1 MSMGD
6 GLPDNDW
13 PEALAMAARQITRV
27 IAIGECMVEMSP
39 QDGGGYRMGFAGDTF
54 NTAWYLTRLVP
65 KGVSVEYLS
74 AVGDDALSGEM
85 AEFMAASG
93 IGTGHLRRI
102 EGASIGLYL
111 ITLKDGER
119 AFSYWRAT
127 SAARRLAEGLDV
139 LETVGAETLVYLSG
153 ITLAILPEGG
163 RAALK
168 EALRRCRKAGATIA
182 FDSNIRPRLWEDA
195 ATLRAETEAA
205 AACADLLF
213 PSHEDEAAIFG
224 DADPAA
230 TAARYLG
237 LGEAVCVVKDGPG
250 PVTVARPGRAA
261 LRIPVAPIPSP
272 VDTTAA
278 GDAFNAAV
286 LAGVI
291 RGNSIQD
298 SIQSACSIATRV
310 VMEKG
315 ALVNV

>member
-1 MSMGD
+1 M
-6 GLPDNDW
+6 
-13 PEALAMAARQITRV
+13 
-27 IAIGECMVEMSP
+27 
-39 QDGGGYRMGFAGDTF
+39 
-54 NTAWYLTRLVP
+54 
-65 KGVSVEYLS
+65 
-74 AVGDDALSGEM
+74 
-85 AEFMAASG
+85 
-93 IGTGHLRRI
+93 
-102 EGASIGLYL
+102 
-111 ITLKDGER
+111 
-119 AFSYWRAT
+119 
-127 SAARRLAEGLDV
+127 

-195 ATLRAETEAA
+195 ATLRAET
-205 AACADLLF
+205 
-213 PSHEDEAAIFG
+213 EAAIFG